1 MFEAEVNGRVEAP
14 DGIPSGV
21 LANLREYRGQVEART
36 LLPWGEHCTECAWP
50 SCYETCELYE
60 PRIDGACR
68 QFVGGVVR
76 IPTVDGTALYLQKIT
91 FRRWAK
97 LWALGNVDCHSLE
110 AANRAERVNLAAGAV
125 ARLAP
130 MPSGIRQRVMH
141 KVSYIRRQQLA
152 EKVAGGSTP
161 DCLAIE
167 IFNPNDRVVDLTLS
181 IRERLDPAGR
191 RFQRLVTARPG
202 FTRDRIPVAEINLV
216 TSTAGVFEIELVPN
230 DAEGLTLYFGL
241 IDFVKE
247 RAAATRT
254 PDASRTAAPAPAPA
268 AKCKV
273 VVWDLDHTLWNG
285 VLIEDGPD
293 AVSLKPGV
301 VDVIKEL
308 DSRGILQSIASKN
321 NRDDVLPVL
330 EKLGV
335 AEYFLHPQ
343 IHWQPK
349 SQSIGAVAQALNIG
363 IDTLL
368 FIDDQEFERQEVA
381 SVWPQVRIAD
391 AATYREL
398 AGRPEF
404 DVPVTEES
412 RTRRLMYRQEDQRIT
427 FQESHAGD
435 YIGFLRE
442 SGIQVELAPL
452 QESNLQR
459 VYELAQR
466 TNQMNFSGNRYS
478 MDELRKVATNP
489 SLDTYVLRCQDRFG
503 SYGIVGFSVVQREPA
518 RMLDLMFSCR
528 VQGKRVEHA
537 FLAWLLRKYTGGA
550 HQDFLA
556 NLRRTKKNAP
566 SAAVFADLGFEEVDT
581 TEGLT
586 TLLYRASRPIA
597 DDGVIDIRT
606 EAEAA

>member
-1 MFEAEVNGRVEAP
+1 MFEAEVNGRVEGP
-14 DGIPSGV
+14 DTIPSGI
-21 LANLREYRGQVEART
+21 LARFREYRGQVAART

-50 SCYETCELYE
+50 SCYQSCELYD

-68 QFVGGVVR
+68 QFEGGVVR
-76 IPTVDGTALYLQKIT
+76 IPTAGGAAPYIQKIT

-110 AANRAERVNLAAGAV
+110 AAERAEQINLAAGAV

-130 MPSGIRQRVMH
+130 LPRGLRERVMH

-152 EKVAGGSTP
+152 EKVAGGSAP
-161 DCLAIE
+161 DCLVIE
-167 IFNPNDRVVDLTLS
+167 IFNPNERVVDLTLS
-181 IRERLDPAGR
+181 IRDRREPDGR
-191 RFQRLVTARPG
+191 RFQRLVTAPPG
-202 FTRDRIPVAEINLV
+202 FTRDKVPVAAINHV

-247 RAAATRT
+247 LRAEAH
-254 PDASRTAAPAPAPA
+254 PAPASEVAEPEPSPAPA
-268 AKCKV
+268 AKCKC
-273 VVWDLDHTLWNG
+273 VVWDLDHTLWDG

-293 AVSLKPGV
+293 AIRLKAGIV
-301 VDVIKEL
+301 GVIKEL

-349 SQSIGAVAQALNIG
+349 SQSIGAVARALNIG
-363 IDTLL
+363 VDSLL

-381 SVWPQVRIAD
+381 SVWPQVRVVD
-391 AATYREL
+391 ARTYRDL

-404 DVPVTEES
+404 DGPVTDES
-412 RTRRLMYRQEDQRIT
+412 RMRRLMYRQEDQRT
-427 FQESHAGD
+427 ALQESHAGN
-435 YIGFLRE
+435 YLGFLRE
-442 SGIQVELAPL
+442 SSIQLELAPL

-478 MDELRKVATNP
+478 MDQLRQVAADPT
-489 SLDTYVLRCQDRFG
+489 LDTYVLRCRDRFG
-503 SYGIVGFSVVQREPA
+503 SYGIVGFSVVRRDPA

-537 FLAWLLRKYTGGA
+537 FLAWLLRKYIA
-550 HQDFLA
+550 NPQRDFLA
-556 NLRRTKKNAP
+556 DLRRTKKNAP
-566 SAAVFADLGFEEVDT
+566 SAAVFADMGFEEVAT
-581 TEGLT
+581 AEGLT
-586 TLLYRASRPIA
+586 TLR
-597 DDGVIDIRT
+597 
-606 EAEAA
+606 